1 MKNIDWLSPTQIK
14 SLVDGG
20 SMFFEIPNQNVAKL
34 SIINMSEY
42 LRREAKLQIGDEF
55 YVKEEFYE
63 DEEYLMYK
71 NDINDFEPYTWFC
84 KEDMQPDQ
92 SRVKGKTKNREL
104 IMVHDLTI
112 DQIEKISCMSSK
124 VYSKENNRRAFKLDT
139 IDYFNKICQEKNL
152 NIAYDDNPYIILYE
166 IIL

>member
-1 MKNIDWLSPTQIK
+1 MRNIDWLSPTQIK

-20 SMFFEIPNQNVAKL
+20 SMFFEIAPRDYLIDCVKDKN
-34 SIINMSEY
+34 EY
-42 LRREAKLQIGDEF
+42 IRLYAKLQIGDEF

-84 KEDMQPDQ
+84 KEDMQPHQ